1 MPATFV
7 VGIDLGTTH
16 CAVAASPIS
25 RAAVDTIDVPQ
36 LVAPGEV
43 AARTLLPSF
52 LYLPA
57 PGEFADSDLTL
68 PWGRADAIVGELA
81 RQRGAQVPNRLVSS
95 AKSWICHGGVD
106 RRAPILPWSAP
117 DGEPHVSPFT
127 AQVRYLAHL
136 RHAWDHAHPT
146 APLAEQE
153 VVVTVPASFD
163 EVAREL
169 TADAARE
176 AGLVGVRLIEEP
188 QAALY
193 DFLGAHP
200 DDLQDALG
208 PARLVL
214 VIDVGGGTTD
224 LTLVRVHP
232 ARDGEPPTLER
243 IAVGGHLMLGGD
255 NMDAALAHHVLAE
268 AGIDR
273 RLDPTE
279 WAALVQ
285 SARRAKEALLAADA
299 PAEARV
305 SVQRRGARLIGGTRT
320 IALTREAVT
329 ALLLDGFAPH
339 TGPAEIADRR
349 GRAGLT
355 TLGLPY
361 TADAAIPRHVNA
373 FLRRHAAAAAEAGA
387 PVVDGLP
394 RPDRLLLNGGVF
406 NAPVLVERL
415 QAVLSGWYGGEPV
428 PLLAHTSLD
437 TAVARGA
444 ARFAL
449 GRRGIGHV
457 ITGGTARAYYVGVE
471 GEAGARH
478 ALCVA
483 PKGMDDG
490 STAEVDR
497 QFSLRVDRPVA
508 FPLYAFAGGRTD
520 AVGAVVDVDAE
531 FERLPPIETVLRR
544 QGDMWVDPQTGGVP
558 VRLSTTL
565 TDDGHL
571 ELYLVT
577 VELPPRRWKLAFT
590 LTATEPTERPAST
603 SAPTDAPPSTKP
615 EAEPPPEPLPPRFNE
630 ARRAIEKAYGP
641 GRIGDD
647 PKNAK
652 ALRRALEDVLGDRGQ
667 WSSTVCRAV
676 FDAMM
681 AREPYRGASAEHEL
695 NWLRLVSWCIRPGFG
710 ARGDRARL
718 DALWALHGV
727 GLVHPAA
734 KATWG
739 EWWILW
745 RRAAAGLD
753 RARQQALFDDVRPW
767 LAPPT
772 GPPPPGPRAHGHPE
786 MIRLLAALERLPAAA
801 KETAGLW
808 FEAWFDKIRS
818 WWPLGRLG
826 ARAPFN
832 GDAADIVPTAVAE
845 RWLDRLMPLDWK
857 TEDGA
862 DFAAVMLARVT
873 GDPARD
879 IDPARRRAVA
889 ERLAAIGASL
899 TWVELVTQTTTLS
912 DGDAKRV
919 FGDSLPAGL
928 RLA

>member
-1 MPATFV
+1 MPATYV

-16 CAVAASPIS
+16 CAVAASPIA
-25 RAAVDTIDVPQ
+25 RAAVDTLPLPQ

-43 AARTLLPSF
+43 AARELLPSF

-57 PGEFADSDLTL
+57 PGEFADTDVAL
-68 PWGRADAIVGELA
+68 PWGTPEATAPDAAAPVVGELA
-81 RQRGAQVPNRLVSS
+81 RQRGAQVPGRLVAS
-95 AKSWICHGGVD
+95 AKSWICHGGVN

-117 DGEPHVSPFT
+117 DGEPHISPYK
-127 AQVRYLAHL
+127 AQVRLLEHL
-136 RHAWDHAHPT
+136 RRAWDDARP
-146 APLAEQE
+146 PLAEQE

-169 TADAARE
+169 TTDAARE
-176 AGLVGVRLIEEP
+176 AGLPTVRLVEEP

-200 DDLQDALG
+200 DDLADALAD
-208 PARLVL
+208 ARLVL

-232 ARDGEPPTLER
+232 ATDGEPPTLDR

-255 NMDAALAHHVLAE
+255 NMDAALAHHVLTE
-268 AGIDR
+268 ANINR

-285 SARRAKEALLAADA
+285 SARRAKEQLLAAEA

-320 IALTREAVT
+320 VTLNRDAVQT
-329 ALLLDGFAPH
+329 LLLDGFCPH
-339 TGPAEIADRR
+339 TGPAEVADRR

-361 TADAAIPRHVNA
+361 TADAGIPRHVNA
-373 FLRRHAAAAAEAGA
+373 FLRRHVDAAREAGA
-387 PVVDGLP
+387 SIHDGLP
-394 RPDRLLLNGGVF
+394 RPDRVLLNGGVF
-406 NAPVLVERL
+406 NAPALVERL
-415 QAVLSGWYGGEPV
+415 QAVISGWFGAPV

-457 ITGGTARAYYVGVE
+457 IGGGTARAYYVGVE
-471 GEAGARH
+471 GPDARRQ

-490 STAEVDR
+490 STVDVER

-508 FPLYAFAGGRTD
+508 FPLYAYTGARTD
-520 AVGAVVDVDAE
+520 PAGAIIEVAE
-531 FERLPPIETVLRR
+531 HDDLDRLPPIETVLRR

-558 VRLSTTL
+558 VRLTAAL
-565 TDDGHL
+565 TQNGDL
-571 ELYLVT
+571 ELSLGT
-577 VELPPRRWKLAFT
+577 IELPPRRWKLAFDIGVP
-590 LTATEPTERPAST
+590 EPTAQPQA
-603 SAPTDAPPSTKP
+603 AA
-615 EAEPPPEPLPPRFNE
+615 PPEPEEAPREALPLRFNE

-641 GRIGDD
+641 GRIGHD

-652 ALRRALEDVLGDRGQ
+652 GLRRDLEGILGGRGQ
-667 WSSTVCRAV
+667 WSSTVCRAL
-676 FDAMM
+676 FDALWS
-681 AREPYRGASAEHEL
+681 RRDHRGTTDQHEL
-695 NWLRLVSWCIRPGFG
+695 NWLRLASWCIRPGFG
-710 ARGDRARL
+710 AHGDRDRI
-718 DALWALHGV
+718 DTLWTLHAQ
-727 GLVHPAA
+727 GLAHPKS

-753 RARQQALFDDVRPW
+753 AARQRALFEDVRPW
-767 LAPPT
+767 LAPPK
-772 GPPPPGPRAHGHPE
+772 GPPPQGPRAHGHPE
-786 MIRLLAALERLPAAA
+786 MIRLLAALERLAPAD
-801 KETAGLW
+801 KETAG
-808 FEAWFDKIRS
+808 AWFDAWFGKINS

-826 ARAPFN
+826 ARIPFN
-832 GDAADIVPTAVAE
+832 GDPADAVPAAVAE
-845 RWLDRLMPLDWK
+845 RWLDRLMPLDWQ
-857 TEDGA
+857 TQDGA

-889 ERLAAIGASL
+889 DRLAAIGASHH
-899 TWVELVTQTTTLS
+899 WIEMVSKATTLT
-912 DGDAKRV
+912 DGDARRV

-928 RLA
+928 RIA